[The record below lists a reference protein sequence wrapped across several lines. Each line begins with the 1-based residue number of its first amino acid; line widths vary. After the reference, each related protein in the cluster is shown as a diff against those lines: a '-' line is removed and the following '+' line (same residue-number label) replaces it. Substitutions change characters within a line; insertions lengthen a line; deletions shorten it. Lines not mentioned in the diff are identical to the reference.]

1 MKSNL
6 NPLYAL
12 QEAHF
17 LSGEIK
23 NAGKKM
29 FKNGA
34 KKNGLFTTLKRNK
47 LASELRGKH
56 VAKLRNSNLGR
67 GGYGYDEAEM
77 LKDIGKRAVKG
88 QHLSTK
94 QAKALKKGYVGAEF

>member
-6 NPLYAL
+6 NPLYTL

-17 LSGEIK
+17 LSGELK

-34 KKNGLFTTLKRNK
+34 KKNGLLTTLKRNK

-56 VAKLRNSNLGR
+56 VAKLHGSALGR
-67 GGYGYDEAEM
+67 SYYVGSEADM

-88 QHLSTK
+88 QHLSSK
-94 QAKALKKGYVGAEF
+94 QVNALKQGFVS